1 MMSIPEL
8 GIRFFDPSKM
18 THKKQLSP
26 FQKAAQRAPREHR
39 RPRRCGVSSQSF
51 GDPGAMG
58 SAVRDLDCFGSEDWA
73 VLQGAATCV
82 LYIYIHTHAIYI
94 HTIYTHIIIL
104 YIYIFTCLYIYIIIY
119 IYIYI
124 YIYTYI
130 YIQRSLGS
138 WNFHE
143 TSLVYTATFYKQW
156 CFISE
161 LSWPN
166 DAKCSFIWQVH
177 TMWGPPV
184 ISWFISPSNY
194 SYYKY
199 HKP

>member
-39 RPRRCGVSSQSF
+39 RPRRCGVSSQFF

-82 LYIYIHTHAIYI
+82 YIYTHTHTHAIYI

-104 YIYIFTCLYIYIIIY
+104 YIYIYMCIHMSIYIIIY

-124 YIYTYI
+124 STHIYI
-130 YIQRSLGS
+130 YIHCIIWCIYIYICSAVWDLGIFMKS
-138 WNFHE
+138 
-143 TSLVYTATFYKQW
+143 V
-156 CFISE
+156 
-161 LSWPN
+161 
-166 DAKCSFIWQVH
+166 
-177 TMWGPPV
+177 
-184 ISWFISPSNY
+184 
-194 SYYKY
+194 
-199 HKP
+199 